1 MKRALLISL
10 SLIAGAVQAARLKDI
25 AAIKGM
31 RDNQLLG
38 YGLVVGLQG
47 TGDSKK
53 EFTGMAMS
61 QMLRQMGVDVKADQ
75 IESKNV
81 AAVIVTANLP
91 AFIRAGSRL
100 DVTVSSIG
108 DSKSLQGGTLLMTPL
123 RGPDKNVYAV
133 AQGPLSVGGFAG
145 GGGGASVT
153 KNHPT
158 VGLVPNGAIVEK
170 EVPVDFSNRNALR
183 LALHNADFTT
193 AARVAKTINQEL
205 GGLYARARDA
215 ATIDVIVPY
224 DHEGGAVELIA
235 LVERL
240 PVEQDTRAKVIINER
255 TGTIVVGEAV
265 RVSTVA
271 VAHGNLTLEI
281 KAKETAKVETARDPL
296 QPEDGAMKQTQE
308 SVKETTVS
316 VNEPGDKLISVP
328 EGATLG
334 DVVKA
339 LNALG
344 VTPRDLIGILQ
355 AMKAQGAL
363 QAELE
368 IL

>member
-1 MKRALLISL
+1 
-10 SLIAGAVQAARLKDI
+10 
-25 AAIKGM
+25 
-31 RDNQLLG
+31 
-38 YGLVVGLQG
+38 
-47 TGDSKK
+47 
-53 EFTGMAMS
+53 
-61 QMLRQMGVDVKADQ
+61 
-75 IESKNV
+75 
-81 AAVIVTANLP
+81 
-91 AFIRAGSRL
+91 
-100 DVTVSSIG
+100 
-108 DSKSLQGGTLLMTPL
+108 
-123 RGPDKNVYAV
+123 
-133 AQGPLSVGGFAG
+133 
-145 GGGGASVT
+145 
-153 KNHPT
+153 
-158 VGLVPNGAIVEK
+158 
-170 EVPVDFSNRNALR
+170 
-183 LALHNADFTT
+183 
-193 AARVAKTINQEL
+193 VAKTINQEL